1 MASEGNAT
9 DFGSLSTARTSG
21 GGVANQTRATFC
33 GGYVSSYPSVTNSI
47 EFVQIAST
55 GNATDFGDLLA
66 VVGDDP
72 AGCSDVHGG
81 LG

>member
-1 MASEGNAT
+1 MVNT
-9 DFGSLSTARTSG
+9 
-21 GGVANQTRATFC
+21 
-33 GGYVSSYPSVTNSI
+33 I
-47 EFVQIAST
+47 EYVQIST
-55 GNATDFGDLLA
+55 GGDAADFGDLAA